1 MGSQTVKKDTQ
12 DISEKLERPLE
23 SAIQIINN
31 SDKNL
36 EDIIDENLIT
46 LKKVHSI
53 LLNCI
58 NLTKKQKL
66 EFAESERYFMK
77 KYLKKLTEKIKNSE
91 KKTKV

>member
-1 MGSQTVKKDTQ
+1 MMDSQTNKK
-12 DISEKLERPLE
+12 KFL
-23 SAIQIINN
+23 NN
-31 SDKNL
+31 SKNLTQSQGSIVGSNKEL

-46 LKKVHSI
+46 LKKIHAI

-77 KYLKKLTEKIKNSE
+77 QYLKQLTEKID
-91 KKTKV
+91 KKQNK